1 MVGYDEIK
9 ISGINQVIILTEED
23 NWKIEAPMGRKI
35 MPAAMKI
42 VIMLQG
48 VMSGCQESMRC

>member
-1 MVGYDEIK
+1 MK
-9 ISGINQVIILTEED
+9 MSSINQVIKLTEVD